1 MPYGSVKVDSIVTST
16 KTVTVDNLLDNS
28 AGSITS
34 TMIADGTIV
43 NADINA
49 SAAIADTKL
58 STISTAGKVA
68 NSATTATNANT
79 AGAIVARDASGNFSA
94 GTITAA
100 LTGTA
105 STATALATARN
116 IQGVAF
122 NGTANITVVTAGT
135 GITVSGTQ
143 VAVDLSDSTS
153 STSTTTA
160 ATPNAVKSAYDL
172 ANSALPKSGGT
183 MTGAITF
190 NATQTYPKIPANTQ
204 TTAYTLVASDA
215 GKHINITTGGV
226 TIPSGIFSI
235 GDALSIYNNSGSDQT
250 ISQGS
255 SITLRKAGSG
265 DTGNRTIKQYGIAT
279 ILCVASNEFV
289 IAGAGLS

>member
-58 STISTAGKVA
+58 STISTGGKVA
-68 NSATTATNANT
+68 NSATTATDANT
-79 AGAIVARDASGNFSA
+79 ASAIVARDASGNFSA

-100 LTGTA
+100 LTGNA

-122 NGTANITVVTAGT
+122 NGTTNITVVTAGT

-172 ANSALPKSGGT
+172 ANSALPKSGGA

-190 NATQTYPKIPANTQ
+190 QATQTYPKIPANTQ

-215 GKHINITTGGV
+215 GKHVNITSGGV
-226 TIPSGIFSI
+226 TIPANIFSS
-235 GDALSIYNNSGSDQT
+235 GDAISIYNNSASAQT
-250 ISQGS
+250 ITQGS
-255 SITLRKAGSG
+255 STTLRKAGSSE
-265 DTGNRTIKQYGIAT
+265 TGNRTLAQYGLST
-279 ILCVASNEFV
+279 ILCVGTNEFV
-289 IAGAGLS
+289 ISGSGLI